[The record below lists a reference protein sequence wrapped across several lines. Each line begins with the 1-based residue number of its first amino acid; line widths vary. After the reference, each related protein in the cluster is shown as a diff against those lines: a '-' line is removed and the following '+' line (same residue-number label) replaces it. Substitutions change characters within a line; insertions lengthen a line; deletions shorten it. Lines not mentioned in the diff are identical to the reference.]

1 MVLFS
6 QNFYIFVL
14 SNKPKGK
21 TMFLEM
27 FAASALA
34 QIIFGGNNSSSTASR
49 NYTNYFNTP
58 STKSDID
65 SLNKHCDAMHND
77 IKFIKARM
85 CLEHFSIKFF
95 DNIQLTIKRHTAED
109 IIAAATEGF
118 EELCNIAR
126 IDDDDFKEARNKFK
140 ETFGNYD
147 WVNAHYH
154 DRIDAAENFTIFT
167 EDETAYYSQ
176 IFETIQKHEN
186 AITEL
191 ENTCVLRFLK
201 RKKLR
206 EQIQNTNMLA
216 TRCPGIKVTSSH
228 MSYAHIDNRYAYFVL
243 NSAAYAGDIDAH
255 EHFYLEYMVKHIR
268 F

>member
-1 MVLFS
+1 
-6 QNFYIFVL
+6 
-14 SNKPKGK
+14 
-21 TMFLEM
+21 MFFEM

-34 QIIFGGNNSSSTASR
+34 QVIFGNNSSSASR
-49 NYTNYFNTP
+49 DYTRCFNELN
-58 STKSDID
+58 TKFDT
-65 SLNKHCDAMHND
+65 MHDD

-85 CLEHFSIKFF
+85 CLEHFSVKLF
-95 DNIQLTIKRHTAED
+95 DNIQLTIKRHTVED

-118 EELCNIAR
+118 EELCNIAHV
-126 IDDDDFKEARNKFK
+126 DDDDFKEARNKFK

-147 WVNAHYH
+147 WVNAQYH

-206 EQIQNTNMLA
+206 AQIQNTNMLA
-216 TRCPGIKVTSSH
+216 TRYEGINVTSSH
-228 MSYAHIDNRYAYFVL
+228 TSYAYIDNRYAYFVL
-243 NSAAYAGDIDAH
+243 NSAAYAGDIDAD
-255 EHFYLEYMVKHIR
+255 EHFYLEYLVKHIH

>member
-1 MVLFS
+1 
-6 QNFYIFVL
+6 
-14 SNKPKGK
+14 
-21 TMFLEM
+21 MFFEM

-34 QIIFGGNNSSSTASR
+34 QVIFGNNSSSASR
-49 NYTNYFNTP
+49 DYTKCFNELN
-58 STKSDID
+58 TKFDT
-65 SLNKHCDAMHND
+65 MHDD

-95 DNIQLTIKRHTAED
+95 DNIQLTVKLHTAED

-147 WVNAHYH
+147 WVNSQYH

-167 EDETAYYSQ
+167 EDEIAYYSQ
-176 IFETIQKHEN
+176 IFETIQKHKN

-206 EQIQNTNMLA
+206 AQIQNTKFLA
-216 TRCPGIKVTSSH
+216 TRYKGINVTSSH
-228 MSYAHIDNRYAYFVL
+228 MSYAHVDKKYAYFVL
-243 NSAAYAGDIDAH
+243 NSAAYAGNINYY
-255 EHFYLEYMVKHIR
+255 EYSYFKYLVKRVHF
-268 F
+268 

>member
-1 MVLFS
+1 
-6 QNFYIFVL
+6 
-14 SNKPKGK
+14 
-21 TMFLEM
+21 MFFEM

-34 QIIFGGNNSSSTASR
+34 QVIFGNNSSSASR
-49 NYTNYFNTP
+49 DYTRCFNELN
-58 STKSDID
+58 TK
-65 SLNKHCDAMHND
+65 CDTMHDD

-85 CLEHFSIKFF
+85 CLEHFSTKLF
-95 DNIQLTIKRHTAED
+95 DNVLLTIEHHTAED
-109 IIAAATEGF
+109 IIDAATEGF
-118 EELCNIAR
+118 NELCNIAR

-147 WVNAHYH
+147 WVNAQYH

-167 EDETAYYSQ
+167 KDETSYYSQ

-206 EQIQNTNMLA
+206 AQIQNTNLVA
-216 TRCPGIKVTSSH
+216 TRYEGIKVTSPH
-228 MSYAHIDNRYAYFVL
+228 ISYAHIDKRYAYFVL
-243 NSAAYAGDIDAH
+243 HSAAYAGDIDANT
-255 EHFYLEYMVKHIR
+255 HFYLTHLVKHVH

>member
-1 MVLFS
+1 
-6 QNFYIFVL
+6 
-14 SNKPKGK
+14 
-21 TMFLEM
+21 MFFEM

-34 QIIFGGNNSSSTASR
+34 QVIFGNNSSSASR
-49 NYTNYFNTP
+49 DYTRCFNELN
-58 STKSDID
+58 TKFDT
-65 SLNKHCDAMHND
+65 MHDD

-85 CLEHFSIKFF
+85 CLEHFSVKLF
-95 DNIQLTIKRHTAED
+95 DNLQLTIKQHTAED
-109 IIAAATEGF
+109 IIDAATEGF
-118 EELCNIAR
+118 EKLCNIAR
-126 IDDDDFKEARNKFK
+126 VDDNDFKEARNKFK

-147 WVNAHYH
+147 WVNSQYH

-206 EQIQNTNMLA
+206 AQIQNTNILA
-216 TRCPGIKVTSSH
+216 TRYKGIKVASSH
-228 MSYAHIDNRYAYFVL
+228 MSYARIDNKYAYFVL
-243 NSAAYAGDIDAH
+243 NSAAYAGDIDAT
-255 EHFYLEYMVKHIR
+255 EHFYLEYLVKHIH

>member
-1 MVLFS
+1 
-6 QNFYIFVL
+6 
-14 SNKPKGK
+14 
-21 TMFLEM
+21 MFFEM

-34 QIIFGGNNSSSTASR
+34 QVIFGNNSSSASR
-49 NYTNYFNTP
+49 DYTRCFNELN
-58 STKSDID
+58 TKF
-65 SLNKHCDAMHND
+65 DAMHDD

-85 CLEHFSIKFF
+85 CLEHFSIKLF
-95 DNIQLTIKRHTAED
+95 DNIQLTVEHHTAED
-109 IIAAATEGF
+109 IIDAATEGF

-147 WVNAHYH
+147 WVNAQYH

-206 EQIQNTNMLA
+206 ELIENTNMLA
-216 TRCPGIKVTSSH
+216 TRYKGIKVTSSH
-228 MSYAHIDNRYAYFVL
+228 SSYAHIDNKYAYFVL
-243 NSAAYAGDIDAH
+243 NSPGTAGDIDSN
-255 EHFYLEYMVKHIR
+255 EHYYLRYILR
-268 F
+268 RISF